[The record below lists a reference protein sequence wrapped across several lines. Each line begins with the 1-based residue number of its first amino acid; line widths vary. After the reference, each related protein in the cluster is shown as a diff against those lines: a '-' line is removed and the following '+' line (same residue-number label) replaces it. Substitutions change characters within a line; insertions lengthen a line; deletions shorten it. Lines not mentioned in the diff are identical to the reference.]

1 MAPHKAPEL
10 RRPHGAEGLQR
21 PGPPRARHPGFTAD
35 AQSTLEPV
43 EELGETVVGPGGTEQ
58 THCPEK
64 RREERERCAGHT
76 LLPSSDASC
85 RVCTLGGLECVRQDS
100 PGVNAGRPAGKWAVL
115 SAQPPA
121 CLLPEAPAGTLP
133 AAALLSRPEPTQG
146 PCSLRLAAR
155 TPHRKRRDGPGSVGV
170 LGGPVKGGT
179 EPQPMRATCH
189 RKRPAAPRVLPL
201 PRARVVYVSLQGAS
215 VCQGG

>member
-43 EELGETVVGPGGTEQ
+43 EELEETVVGPGGTEQ

-64 RREERERCAGHT
+64 RREERERRAGRT

-85 RVCTLGGLECVRQDS
+85 RVCTLGGPGCERRAG
-100 PGVNAGRPAGKWAVL
+100 PGVNAGRARVCTPRQPGCERRTPGWEAG
-115 SAQPPA
+115 
-121 CLLPEAPAGTLP
+121 
-133 AAALLSRPEPTQG
+133 RPERSASRLPPPG
-146 PCSLRLAAR
+146 GAGRDVASGCPSL
-155 TPHRKRRDGPGSVGV
+155 P
-170 LGGPVKGGT
+170 
-179 EPQPMRATCH
+179 
-189 RKRPAAPRVLPL
+189 
-201 PRARVVYVSLQGAS
+201 PRAHTGTVFPAPGCPHTPQEAQRWPRLRGCSRWPSEGRD
-215 VCQGG
+215 

>member
-1 MAPHKAPEL
+1 MLTGEELTALRPLLPLPYVWPVMSTAWARGGVPTQGPKLKPTVHSAPGSPPGGGGLLCTRSALSCALLPRQTPPATLLAHPMAPHKAPEL

-64 RREERERCAGHT
+64 RREERERRAGHT

-85 RVCTLGGLECVRQDS
+85 RV
-100 PGVNAGRPAGKWAVL
+100 
-115 SAQPPA
+115 
-121 CLLPEAPAGTLP
+121 
-133 AAALLSRPEPTQG
+133 
-146 PCSLRLAAR
+146 
-155 TPHRKRRDGPGSVGV
+155 
-170 LGGPVKGGT
+170 
-179 EPQPMRATCH
+179 
-189 RKRPAAPRVLPL
+189 
-201 PRARVVYVSLQGAS
+201 
-215 VCQGG
+215 